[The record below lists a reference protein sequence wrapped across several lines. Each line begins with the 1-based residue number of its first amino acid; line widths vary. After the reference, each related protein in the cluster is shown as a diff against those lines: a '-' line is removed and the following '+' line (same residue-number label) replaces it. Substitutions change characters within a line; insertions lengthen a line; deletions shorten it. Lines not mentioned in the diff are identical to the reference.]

1 MRKILKGI
9 LLKLPLGKRIW
20 QITKATLL
28 LRQTS
33 FKALFFEVNKND
45 ICIDIGANIGYASLV
60 MWLKGAKF
68 IYAVE
73 PNIVAFDVLKNNIHE
88 LVGENGC
95 NLSTGQRQ
103 RIALARALY
112 FKPDILLLDEP
123 TSALDFITEKNIINT
138 IINLS
143 KDITV
148 IMSTHK
154 LNYIPNS
161 TKVGYLKNNKIT
173 IKEIRE
179 IRMKSHYSIY

>member
-1 MRKILKGI
+1 MGKSGSGKSTFLN
-9 LLKLPLGKRIW
+9 LLSGSVKPQNGEI
-20 QITKATLL
+20 
-28 LRQTS
+28 
-33 FKALFFEVNKND
+33 LFFKNKKKLFPKISYLHQEYSLFDSSIAEN
-45 ICIDIGANIGYASLV
+45 IAFGIPKEKIDYQYLENVLIKAEI
-60 MWLKGAKF
+60 
-68 IYAVE
+68 
-73 PNIVAFDVLKNNIHE
+73 FDYVFSLKNNIHE

-123 TSALDFITEKNIINT
+123 TSALDFITEKKIINT

-154 LNYIPNS
+154 LEYIP
-161 TKVGYLKNNKIT
+161 T
-173 IKEIRE
+173 
-179 IRMKSHYSIY
+179 

>member
-1 MRKILKGI
+1 MKSYSLEIKKLSPKISYLHQEYSLFNSTIAENIAFGI
-9 LLKLPLGKRIW
+9 PKEKIDYQTLENVLI
-20 QITKATLL
+20 KA
-28 LRQTS
+28 
-33 FKALFFEVNKND
+33 E
-45 ICIDIGANIGYASLV
+45 I
-60 MWLKGAKF
+60 
-68 IYAVE
+68 
-73 PNIVAFDVLKNNIHE
+73 FDYVFSLKNNIHE

-123 TSALDFITEKNIINT
+123 TSALDLITEKNIINT

-154 LNYIPNS
+154 LEYIPNS

-173 IKEIRE
+173 IKEIKN
-179 IRMKSHYSIY
+179 IK